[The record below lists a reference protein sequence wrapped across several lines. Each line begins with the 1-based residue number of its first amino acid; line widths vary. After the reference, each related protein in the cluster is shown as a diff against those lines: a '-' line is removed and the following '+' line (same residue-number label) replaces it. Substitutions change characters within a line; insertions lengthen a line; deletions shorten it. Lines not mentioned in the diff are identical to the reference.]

1 MGDNADIATDF
12 HGRATPMISKILCKG
27 LEPYYPMFVEE
38 AMWGQD
44 GAEGTEAWREL
55 SDSTTVPL
63 ATGERKARPLG
74 CGPRARPAAL
84 SDAAVMRRAVRALAV
99 PRHDRVPGRAGGAA

>member
-1 MGDNADIATDF
+1 
-12 HGRATPMISKILCKG
+12 MISKILCKG

-63 ATGERKARPLG
+63 ATGEREPSLG
-74 CGPRARPAAL
+74 CGPR
-84 SDAAVMRRAVRALAV
+84 S
-99 PRHDRVPGRAGGAA
+99 PGRAQRCRCCGQGCTRAGSSRT